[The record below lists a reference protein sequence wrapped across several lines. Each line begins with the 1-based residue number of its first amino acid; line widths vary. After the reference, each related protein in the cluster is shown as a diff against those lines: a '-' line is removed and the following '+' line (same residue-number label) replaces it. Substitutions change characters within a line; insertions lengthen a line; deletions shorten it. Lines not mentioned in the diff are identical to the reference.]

1 MRDTGVGIKAEAI
14 AKLFQPFHQA
24 DASTAR
30 RFGGTGLGLAIAKN
44 LVELMG
50 GSIDLESV
58 YDVGT
63 TLTVN
68 VPFAKAATTPT
79 STPDPEL
86 SRRASLR
93 KPPSPVSAG
102 ALPVDRSSVRLLVA
116 EDNDLNREIAVKML
130 SKLGFRN
137 VDAVADG
144 HEALAAVAAARE
156 RPYDLIILD
165 CQMPSKDGYEATRD
179 LRRDPDP
186 RVRAVPIVALTASAI
201 AGDRE
206 KVRVLPHCSRRPA
219 LSMPPSRAL
228 ALTTANDS

>member
-1 MRDTGVGIKAEAI
+1 MFSYSQPEETAELVWVRVVVRDTGVGIKAEAI
-14 AKLFQPFHQA
+14 TKLFQPFHQA

-50 GSIDLESV
+50 GTIDLESV

-68 VPFAKAATTPT
+68 VPFAKAATTPSST
-79 STPDPEL
+79 SDPAL
-86 SRRASLR
+86 SRRGSLG
-93 KPPSPVSAG
+93 KPPSPPGVVSAG
-102 ALPVDRSSVRLLVA
+102 ALPVDRSTVRLLVA

-179 LRRDPDP
+179 LRRDPE
-186 RVRAVPIVALTASAI
+186 VTAEL
-201 AGDRE
+201 D
-206 KVRVLPHCSRRPA
+206 
-219 LSMPPSRAL
+219 
-228 ALTTANDS
+228 